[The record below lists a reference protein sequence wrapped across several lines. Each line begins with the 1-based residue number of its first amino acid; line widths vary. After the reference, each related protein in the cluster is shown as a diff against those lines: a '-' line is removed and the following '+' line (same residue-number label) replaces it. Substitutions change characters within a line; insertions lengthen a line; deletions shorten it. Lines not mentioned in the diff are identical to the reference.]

1 MILQIDT
8 TFETYDKFFNLNID
22 VKKKY
27 AKRTGTTLKN
37 GWVEL
42 ERERYSYSN
51 YIDTSTE
58 ENSFKLN
65 LLQWGVDK
73 VQTQMS
79 GIHLYICLETRL
91 LGQ

>member
-1 MILQIDT
+1 MSVVSLLNYFVVYFVNDPMILQIDT

-37 GWVEL
+37 GWDEL
-42 ERERYSYSN
+42 ESERYSYS
-51 YIDTSTE
+51 YYTDTFTE

-65 LLQWGVDK
+65 LLK
-73 VQTQMS
+73 
-79 GIHLYICLETRL
+79 
-91 LGQ
+91 